1 MVFSEERK
9 QMAATKTRLKAE
21 LAKALRAKDEFT
33 KSTIRM
39 MLAAI
44 TVEEVAG
51 KVARELS
58 DAEELAV
65 ITKER
70 RKRLDSA
77 ATYAEAGR
85 PELAEKENAEAEFM
99 AAYLPTPLTDEELNA
114 LVEAEVAKVRAAGE
128 TPTMKHMG
136 ALVKAVNAA
145 AAGRAPGAEVAAR
158 VKAALLG

>member
-1 MVFSEERK
+1 MVSSKERK

-99 AAYLPTPLTDEELNA
+99 AGYLPAPLTDEELGA
-114 LVEAEVAKVRAAGE
+114 LVNAEIAKVRAAGE

-136 ALVKAVNAA
+136 AVVKAVNAV

>member
-1 MVFSEERK
+1 
-9 QMAATKTRLKAE
+9 MAATKTRLKAE

-58 DAEELAV
+58 DGEELAV

-99 AAYLPTPLTDEELNA
+99 AAYLPTPLTDEELEA

-145 AAGRAPGAEVAAR
+145 AARQQFSADLARARPFATMGEP
-158 VKAALLG
+158 

>member
-1 MVFSEERK
+1 
-9 QMAATKTRLKAE
+9 MAATKTRLKAE
-21 LAKALRAKDEFT
+21 LARALRAKDEFS

-58 DAEELAV
+58 DTEELAV

-85 PELAEKENAEAEFM
+85 PELAEKEYAEADFI
-99 AAYLPTPLTDEELNA
+99 AGYLPAPLTDEELDA
-114 LVEAEVAKVRAAGE
+114 LVEAEVAKVKADGQ
-128 TPTMKHMG
+128 TPSMKHMG
-136 ALVKAVNAA
+136 TVVKAVSAA
-145 AAGRAPGAEVAAR
+145 AAGRAQGAEVAAR
-158 VKAALLG
+158 VKAMLLG

>member
-1 MVFSEERK
+1 
-9 QMAATKTRLKAE
+9 MAATKTRLKAE

-44 TVEEVAG
+44 TVEEMAG
-51 KVARELS
+51 KEARDLT

-77 ATYAEAGR
+77 AIYAEAGR
-85 PELAEKENAEAEFM
+85 QELADKETAEAEFM
-99 AAYLPTPLTDEELNA
+99 ASYLPAPLTGEELDA
-114 LVEAEVAKVRAAGE
+114 LVAAEIGKVEQSGQ
-128 TPTMKHMG
+128 TPSMKHMG
-136 ALVKAVNAA
+136 AIVKAVNTA
-145 AAGRAPGAEVAAR
+145 AAGRVPGAEVAAR

>member
-1 MVFSEERK
+1 MVFSKERK

-58 DAEELAV
+58 DGEELAV

-99 AAYLPTPLTDEELNA
+99 AAYLPTPLTDEELEA

-158 VKAALLG
+158 VKAAILG

>member
-99 AAYLPTPLTDEELNA
+99 AAYLPTPLTDEELDA

-136 ALVKAVNAA
+136 ALVKAVTAA

-158 VKAALLG
+158 VKAAILG

>member
-99 AAYLPTPLTDEELNA
+99 AAYLPTPLTDEELDA

-158 VKAALLG
+158 VKAAILG

>member
-58 DAEELAV
+58 DGEELAV

>member
-1 MVFSEERK
+1 
-9 QMAATKTRLKAE
+9 MAATKTRLKAE
-21 LAKALRAKDEFT
+21 LARALRAKDEFS

-58 DAEELAV
+58 DAEELA

-85 PELAEKENAEAEFM
+85 PELAEKEYAEADFI
-99 AAYLPTPLTDEELNA
+99 AGYLPAPLTDEELDA
-114 LVEAEVAKVRAAGE
+114 LVAAEIAKVKADGQ
-128 TPTMKHMG
+128 TPSMKHMG
-136 ALVKAVNAA
+136 TVVKAVNAA

-158 VKAALLG
+158 VKAMLLG

>member
-1 MVFSEERK
+1 
-9 QMAATKTRLKAE
+9 MAATKTRLKAE

-58 DAEELAV
+58 DGEELAV

-70 RKRLDSA
+70 RKRLDS
-77 ATYAEAGR
+77 AGR

-99 AAYLPTPLTDEELNA
+99 AAYLPTPLTDEELDA

-158 VKAALLG
+158 VKAAILG

>member
-51 KVARELS
+51 KVARCLS
-58 DAEELAV
+58 
-65 ITKER
+65 
-70 RKRLDSA
+70 
-77 ATYAEAGR
+77 
-85 PELAEKENAEAEFM
+85 M
-99 AAYLPTPLTDEELNA
+99 
-114 LVEAEVAKVRAAGE
+114 VRTA
-128 TPTMKHMG
+128 M
-136 ALVKAVNAA
+136 
-145 AAGRAPGAEVAAR
+145 
-158 VKAALLG
+158 

>member
-1 MVFSEERK
+1 MVSSKERK

-99 AAYLPTPLTDEELNA
+99 AGYLPAPLTDEELGA
-114 LVEAEVAKVRAAGE
+114 LVDAEIAKVRAAGE

-136 ALVKAVNAA
+136 AVVKAVNAVA
-145 AAGRAPGAEVAAR
+145 AEIGRAHV
-158 VKAALLG
+158 

>member
-1 MVFSEERK
+1 
-9 QMAATKTRLKAE
+9 MAATKTRLKAE
-21 LAKALRAKDEFT
+21 LAKALRAKDEFA

-58 DAEELAV
+58 DVEELAV

-70 RKRLDSA
+70 HKRLDSA
-77 ATYAEAGR
+77 ATYAQAGR
-85 PELAEKENAEAEFM
+85 PELAEKETAEAEFM
-99 AAYLPTPLTDEELNA
+99 TDYLPAPLTDEELDS
-114 LVEAEVAKVRAAGE
+114 LVEAEVAKVKAAGE

-136 ALVKAVNAA
+136 AIVKAVNAA

-158 VKAALLG
+158 VKTALLS

>member
-1 MVFSEERK
+1 
-9 QMAATKTRLKAE
+9 MAATKTRLKAE

-58 DAEELAV
+58 DGEELAV

-99 AAYLPTPLTDEELNA
+99 AAYLPTPLTDEELEA

-136 ALVKAVNAA
+136 ALVKAA

-158 VKAALLG
+158 VKAAILG

>member
-1 MVFSEERK
+1 
-9 QMAATKTRLKAE
+9 MAATKTRLKAE
-21 LAKALRAKDEFT
+21 LAKALRAKDEFA

-58 DAEELAV
+58 DGEELAV

-99 AAYLPTPLTDEELNA
+99 AAYLPTPLTDEELDA

-158 VKAALLG
+158 VKAAILG